1 MFSSNEKYEEIPTEH
16 LQYLLLPYF
25 LGDLAMKLT
34 TGDRCEIVDMAD
46 VYFKD
51 FLQRC
56 DEYGFEDA
64 SQIKSIQSRKPDG
77 TIAEIPD
84 KMAQLLEMAEDRNT
98 KLRKYREKKELDD
111 EIKRLKLVMTRDQ
124 DDEGVKRDFYVK
136 LIKSS
141 ILDSFDEIKCL
152 ATEKQMLDHMKKMR
166 LENLEHE
173 RPKKFTPKPLKPIII
188 TRDAAQKAV
197 YGLGYPS
204 FPTMT
209 VAEFYDKRV
218 ADGIFPDPTQDNSL
232 QSRANQM
239 TDEEKDEQEK
249 IEREQ
254 MEENDNEQLRQRNR
268 AMDDW
273 KDEHRRGEGNRHNRS

>member
-1 MFSSNEKYEEIPTEH
+1 MFSANEKIEEIPTEH
-16 LQYLLLPYF
+16 LKYLLLPYF

-34 TGDRCEIVDMAD
+34 TGERGEIVEMAD

-56 DEYGFEDA
+56 DEYGFPDA
-64 SQIKSIQSRKPDG
+64 AIIKSLQRSTGNRDDVPDQ
-77 TIAEIPD
+77 I
-84 KMAQLLEMAEDRNT
+84 AQLLEMAEDRNT

-111 EIKRLKLVMTRDQ
+111 EIKRIKLEMERDH
-124 DDEGVKRDFYVK
+124 DDDTVKRDFYLK

-141 ILDSFDEIKCL
+141 ILSSFDEIKCL
-152 ATEKQMLDHMKKMR
+152 ATEKQMQDHMKRMR
-166 LENLEHE
+166 LENPNFENE
-173 RPKKFTPKPLKPIII
+173 RPKKFPPRPLKPIII

-204 FPTMT
+204 FPIMS

-218 ADGIFPDPTQDNSL
+218 ADGIFPDPDKDNSL
-232 QSRANQM
+232 QSTANQL
-239 TDEEKDEQEK
+239 TDDQKDEQEN

-254 MEENDNEQLRQRNR
+254 MEETDDERLRQRNN